1 MMRFFIPVLKRSS
14 RRGRR
19 SLGPITENSAKAFAL
34 PGRYDSNSINWL
46 MNFNPSQRWA
56 MSNQQ
61 AEIITRAIN
70 DLRKLKMSDVEI
82 AIDLLGGAIPVMIEA
97 TGTTST
103 CNYLH
108 SLADMVHTSNIDNIN
123 WNYDFICYNQSYQYW
138 SDSFIGDYL
147 PKPLRR
153 SELVQKTFYSVV
165 ISHFLKLNRV
175 YLRSVSI
182 RSK

>member
-1 MMRFFIPVLKRSS
+1 
-14 RRGRR
+14 
-19 SLGPITENSAKAFAL
+19 
-34 PGRYDSNSINWL
+34 
-46 MNFNPSQRWA
+46 

-123 WNYDFICYNQSYQYW
+123 
-138 SDSFIGDYL
+138 
-147 PKPLRR
+147 
-153 SELVQKTFYSVV
+153 
-165 ISHFLKLNRV
+165 
-175 YLRSVSI
+175 
-182 RSK
+182 